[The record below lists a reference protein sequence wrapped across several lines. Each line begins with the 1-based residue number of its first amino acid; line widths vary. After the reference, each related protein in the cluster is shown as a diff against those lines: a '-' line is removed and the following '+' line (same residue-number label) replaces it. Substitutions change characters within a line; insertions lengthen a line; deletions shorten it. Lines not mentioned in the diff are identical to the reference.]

1 MSLAHGATRKKF
13 KLLSISEMDNTI
25 YFLSL
30 WELTIDA
37 FIETRNFSFQLSS
50 FQVQNLFDKTFTSST
65 RTAFPLGFPN
75 FRKLKCSWSIV
86 LQRIVQLTWAVNT
99 EAISGVSHNLS
110 FVILPVKL
118 TEFATHSSGAVSLPM
133 FVTFGYKDI
142 DEEVTTFSTLYLL
155 HNGILPRLSPPEF
168 LYIPWCQPS
177 RSTSHQRCPD
187 R

>member
-1 MSLAHGATRKKF
+1 
-13 KLLSISEMDNTI
+13 MDNTI

-86 LQRIVQLTWAVNT
+86 LHRIVQLTWAVNT

-110 FVILPVKL
+110 SVILPVKL
-118 TEFATHSSGAVSLPM
+118 TEFATHSSGAMSLPM
-133 FVTFGYKDI
+133 FVTFGNKDI
-142 DEEVTTFSTLYLL
+142 DEEVCNYVLYTLPSPQRNPSAPFTSWVPLHSLMSAQSLHLPSMMSWQMVRFFSLL
-155 HNGILPRLSPPEF
+155 
-168 LYIPWCQPS
+168 
-177 RSTSHQRCPD
+177 
-187 R
+187 